1 MDLILQELKCPQIP
15 RQKSCLIGSDNSLK
29 ISTRQTDK
37 PHNATIFWEMFS
49 ISISRPKLILSMCQH
64 FYTEL
69 KCVKVVTSSLLLQL
83 FCLLISLTD
92 PEWASDVLTW
102 MGSSGKLPSVSKH
115 ILLSLTYFLDRVSQV
130 LFYIRITC
138 LMINTQMTMCLLS
151 VFYRIYQ
158 LTQSVGWWLLSS
170 FTFRHI
176 YPFQFPFGL
185 FLAIRLRYLAQIW
198 SSYLGG
204 ND

>member
-1 MDLILQELKCPQIP
+1 
-15 RQKSCLIGSDNSLK
+15 
-29 ISTRQTDK
+29 
-37 PHNATIFWEMFS
+37 MFS
-49 ISISRPKLILSMCQH
+49 ISICQH

-83 FCLLISLTD
+83 FCLLISLND

-158 LTQSVGWWLLSS
+158 LTQSLGWWLLSS

-185 FLAIRLRYLAQIW
+185 FLAIRLRYLSQIW